1 MQTPNG
7 EASGLD
13 PEVLHGVVTTV
24 MRIEKSI
31 KAFSGLKQNGYN
43 VGSLNWKLPSE
54 FQIFTYVQSGFEFD
68 KKNGQTVL
76 SLSKIADIP
85 ITVHRD
91 VPEDVTVKEVYIKK
105 ERTGEWYASFAVEGK
120 KEPKK
125 PDNPDRCIG
134 IDLGSLNTLTTR
146 AGVQLAQLT

>member
-1 MQTPNG
+1 
-7 EASGLD
+7 
-13 PEVLHGVVTTV
+13 

-43 VGSLNWKLPSE
+43 VGSLNWKSPSE

-91 VPEDVTVKEVYIKK
+91 FPEDVTVKEVYIKK
-105 ERTGEWYASFAVEGK
+105 ERTGE
-120 KEPKK
+120 
-125 PDNPDRCIG
+125 
-134 IDLGSLNTLTTR
+134 
-146 AGVQLAQLT
+146 